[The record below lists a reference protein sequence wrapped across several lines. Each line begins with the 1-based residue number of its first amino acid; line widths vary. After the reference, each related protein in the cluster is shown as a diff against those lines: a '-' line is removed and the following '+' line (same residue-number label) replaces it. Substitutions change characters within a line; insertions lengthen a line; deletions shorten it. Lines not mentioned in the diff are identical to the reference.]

1 MRESYFYFCQ
11 DHLEVV
17 IGSIAEIVDGETDYK
32 LEKDTMDALKSSL
45 AVLRVVY
52 ELINKIDF
60 MLSDLITESEFRESY
75 IGKIEA
81 LQRVSGENH
90 E

>member
-17 IGSIAEIVDGETDYK
+17 IESIAEIVDGETDYK

-45 AVLRVVY
+45 AVLRIAY

-75 IGKIEA
+75 IGKIAA
-81 LQRVSGENH
+81 LQRVSGEKS
-90 E
+90 